1 MAHPFLKLHKNCV
14 TLDKYEKLKQ
24 QHLKLA
30 HDYELLKFDY
40 LQLKSK
46 LEKLNQKGADT

>member
-1 MAHPFLKLHKNCV
+1 MANFLIKMHKNCV
-14 TLDKYEKLKQ
+14 NLDKYEKLKQ